1 MGFDAN
7 TCRAPSTPC
16 SPGVRGT
23 GIGRRAILA
32 LLAIAAVIPGC
43 DQKKEGVGQAATPRD
58 AVTVSVVSAVKQP
71 VQRTVDVVGTMWGE
85 EDVAISNKVPGKVIA
100 VYKDE
105 GDRVEPGEPL
115 AQLLKND
122 YELARNQ
129 KASALQE
136 TLAKLGI
143 TEIPAADFD
152 ATALPAVRSARLT
165 AENAKGRMERG
176 RTLHDQVPPLM
187 SDQDFA
193 DLKTT
198 YEVAQ
203 SAYDVALL
211 TARSL
216 VAESRTKQADLRI
229 AEQALADT
237 TIRAPRPVG
246 GSGDA
251 PTSRPALPTT
261 AESAAAARASE
272 TFAVAERR
280 IEVGELLPQLS
291 PMFRLVD
298 DDPLKLKAAV
308 PERFVPDVRTGQ
320 TVELTVEAYAD
331 RPFTGKVSRVRPQI
345 DPANRTFQVEIVVP
359 NTDRLLRAG
368 AFARAKVATRSE
380 DAIFV
385 PAGAVATF
393 AGVSKVFTVKEGKA
407 QEIRVE
413 LGRVAPGAERVEVTK
428 GLKGGEQVIANGVA
442 TLATGVPV
450 TVASGKTAASST
462 THPTTSEAS
471 ATR

>member
-1 MGFDAN
+1 MF
-7 TCRAPSTPC
+7 
-16 SPGVRGT
+16 VF
-23 GIGRRAILA
+23 IA
-32 LLAIAAVIPGC
+32 LLTLLTGC
-43 DQKKEGVGQAATPRD
+43 NEKKEAAGPGASPRESV
-58 AVTVSVVSAVKQP
+58 AVSIVPAMKQP
-71 VQRTVDVVGTMWGE
+71 VQRTVDVVGTLWGE

-136 TLAKLGI
+136 TLAKLGV
-143 TEIPAADFD
+143 TELPPAEFD

-165 AENAKGRMERG
+165 AENAKGRLERG
-176 RTLHDQVPPLM
+176 KTLHDQVPPLM

-216 VAESRTKQADLRI
+216 VAESRTKLADLRI

-246 GSGDA
+246 GSADT
-251 PTSRPALPTT
+251 PTSRPTAPTT
-261 AESAAAARASE
+261 AESAATARAAE
-272 TFAVAERR
+272 AFAVAERR

-308 PERFVPDVRTGQ
+308 PERFVPDVRAGQ

-331 RPFTGKVSRVRPQI
+331 RHFTGKVSRVRPQI
-345 DPANRTFQVEIVVP
+345 DPANRTFQIEIVVP
-359 NTDRLLRAG
+359 NPDRVLRAG

-385 PAGAVATF
+385 PAGAVTTF

-428 GLKGGEQVIANGVA
+428 GLKGSEQVIADGVA

-450 TVASGKTAASST
+450 TIAKGKTAASST

-471 ATR
+471 AAP